1 MCAMRSKATRSSQ
14 SRLWGK
20 KSSLFRSRF
29 QAIFPGFISKSSGV
43 ENSILKEKWWGG
55 GESWMKK
62 EGGLRGYNPTT
73 SKKSQSFSFS
83 CVFRVYHFHDC
94 RLSPKSAWVMMKMP
108 RFRPVMSEMLINIWF
123 ECVPFHRLSS
133 PFFRLGWGSA
143 TLLATEKRLHSTG
156 HAGTNY
162 SSQTSKEICLFRK
175 SFFFFFFRR
184 KQIVP
189 TPSVAKLAA
198 DASCH

>member
-1 MCAMRSKATRSSQ
+1 MCAMRTKATRSSQ

-143 TLLATEKRLHSTG
+143 TLLATEKKIAFDGPRWYQLFL
-156 HAGTNY
+156 ADKQRNLPF
-162 SSQTSKEICLFRK
+162 SKI
-175 SFFFFFFRR
+175 FFFFF
-184 KQIVP
+184 
-189 TPSVAKLAA
+189 VACK
-198 DASCH
+198 SFPPPP